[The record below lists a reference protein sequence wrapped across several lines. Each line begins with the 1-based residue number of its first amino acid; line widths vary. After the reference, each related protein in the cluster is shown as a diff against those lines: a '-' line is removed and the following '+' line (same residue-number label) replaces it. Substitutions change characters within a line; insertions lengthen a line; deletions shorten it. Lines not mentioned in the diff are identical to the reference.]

1 MNPPGS
7 QAAIALLNTAA
18 FLAVAVLTSLMGVA
32 LDAAAGLSVEAAWRA
47 ALLLPF
53 GVSVLGLWGAFASP
67 ETFPD
72 A

>member
-1 MNPPGS
+1 
-7 QAAIALLNTAA
+7 
-18 FLAVAVLTSLMGVA
+18 MGVA
-32 LDAAAGLSVEAAWRA
+32 LDAAAGLSAEGAWRA

-53 GVSVLGLWGAFASP
+53 GVSILGLAGAFASP